1 MTVKVAVN
9 GFGRIGRVFL
19 RSVLKYHPEI
29 DVVAINDLSDINT
42 MAHLLKRD
50 TVYGTLDEEVK
61 VDGDALV
68 VGDRRIAYLSIKDA
82 SYPWKEMGVDV
93 VLESTG
99 IFTERDKAARHLE
112 AGARRVVI
120 SAPGKNEDAMLLMGV
135 NENDYDPAQHYVVS
149 NASCTTNCLAPVA
162 KVLHDNFGLVRGL
175 MNTIHSYTNDQVT
188 QDGIHK
194 DWRRARAA
202 SENIIPTTT
211 GAAKAVGKVLPEL
224 DGRLNGFA
232 LRVPTPTGSVVD
244 LTAELEKSVT
254 AEEVVNA
261 LKEAA
266 AGPMKGV
273 LYVTD
278 EELVS
283 SDFIGNPYS
292 SIVDAP
298 MTMIMQEKMV
308 KVLAWYDN
316 EWAYCVRCG
325 DLIKFMHS
333 KGL

>member
-19 RSVLKYHPEI
+19 RAVLKYHPEI
-29 DVVAINDLSDINT
+29 EVVAINDLSDINT

-50 TVYGTLDEEVK
+50 TVYGTLEEEVK

-68 VGDRRIAYLSIKDA
+68 VGDRRISYLSIKDA
-82 SYPWKEMGVDV
+82 SYPWKEMGIDV

-99 IFTERDKAARHLE
+99 IFTERDKAARHLD
-112 AGARRVVI
+112 AGAKRVVI

-135 NENDYDPAQHYVVS
+135 NENDYDPARHYVIS

-162 KVLHDNFGLVRGL
+162 KVLHDNFGLIRGL

-244 LTAELEKSVT
+244 LTAELEKPVT

-266 AGPMKGV
+266 AGPMKGI

-325 DLIKFMHS
+325 DLIKFMDS